1 MMPGS
6 EVIRG
11 KGRGERT
18 SKLRGADLNV
28 EGSVLPAPYSVLP
41 LLKNDCVERLA
52 DIFNDV
58 VDMFYPD
65 GYPD

>member
-1 MMPGS
+1 MIEPGNDVGLRS
-6 EVIRG
+6 QGDET
-11 KGRGERT
+11 GRARC
-18 SKLRGADLNV
+18 GAQAGI
-28 EGSVLPAPYSVLP
+28 EGPGCS
-41 LLKNDCVERLA
+41 LKNDRIERLA